1 MATATW
7 SVRVELAV
15 ADEVNDDVL
24 DELTDRLADL
34 AAAVSVE
41 DDARVALHLT
51 VGAGAGTMRAAF
63 TRAEKAV
70 TGAIAGLITAE
81 PIAIEIMTRE
91 EFDLRLQ
98 RPRVPELWGV
108 TEAAEFLGVTAP
120 RIDQLVKEYPEKL
133 PMVTKLA
140 GRQGARIWLAGTWRR
155 FAAGWE
161 RKRGRP
167 AKTAT
172 APPAVLAD

>member
-1 MATATW
+1 MATAPW

-15 ADEVNDDVL
+15 AGEVSDDVV
-24 DELTDRLADL
+24 DELADRLADF
-34 AAAVSVE
+34 APAVSVE

-51 VGAGAGTMRAAF
+51 VGAGTMRAAF

-70 TGAIAGLITAE
+70 ADAAAGLMEAE
-81 PIAIEIMTRE
+81 PVAIEVMTQQ
-91 EFDLRLQ
+91 EFDLRLL

-108 TEAAEFLGVTAP
+108 TEAAEFLGVSPA
-120 RIDQLVKEYPEKL
+120 RIDQLVKEQPEKL
-133 PMVTKLA
+133 PMVAKLA

-167 AKTAT
+167 AKAAA
-172 APPAVLAD
+172 APPAEHVG